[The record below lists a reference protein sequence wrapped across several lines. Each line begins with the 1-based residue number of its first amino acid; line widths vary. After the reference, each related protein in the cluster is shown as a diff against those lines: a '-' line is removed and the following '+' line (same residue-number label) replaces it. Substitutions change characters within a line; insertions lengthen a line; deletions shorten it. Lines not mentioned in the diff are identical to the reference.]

1 MSDSKSPHDW
11 IARHIAA
18 LPKSGIRDFF
28 ELVMSMDDVISM
40 GVGEPD
46 FVTPWGIREATI
58 FALERGRTSYTSNLG
73 MLSLR
78 QAVCK
83 YVAQEFGVQYDA
95 TNECLITV
103 GVSEA
108 LDLVLRAA
116 LNPGDEVIYH
126 EPCYV
131 SYAPSIAMAHAVPVP
146 VVTKEEDG
154 FALDPDRLAQAITP
168 RTKAILLNF
177 PNNPTGA
184 SLSDSQKRRIAD
196 IANKHDLL
204 VIADDIYA
212 ELTYEDP
219 SPALPAYPGM
229 RERTVFLHGLSKAYA
244 MTGFRIGHACGP
256 APLIDAMMKIH
267 QYSMLCASLISQEA
281 ALEALSAGRPAMLE
295 MKEEYRQRRNMV
307 VRRLNAMGLPCIKP
321 QGAFYVFPRI
331 TPTGLDSAEFAK
343 RLLMEQRVAVVP
355 GTAFGACG
363 AGFVRCSYAASIDE
377 LETAMDRM
385 AVFVENLR
393 SAAVTA

>member
-1 MSDSKSPHDW
+1 MSDSKSPHDR

-73 MLSLR
+73 TLALR
-78 QAVCK
+78 QAVCS
-83 YVAQEFGVQYDA
+83 YVAREFGIQYNA
-95 TNECLITV
+95 TDECLITV

-108 LDLVLRAA
+108 LDICLRAI
-116 LNPGDEVIYH
+116 LDPGDEVIYH

-154 FALDPDRLAQAITP
+154 FSLDPQRLADAVTP

-184 SLSDSQKRRIAD
+184 ALSDAQKHQIAE

-212 ELTYEDP
+212 ELTYEDAT
-219 SPALPAYPGM
+219 PALPAYPGM
-229 RERTVFLHGLSKAYA
+229 RERTIFLHGLSKAYA

-281 ALEALSAGRPAMLE
+281 ALEALTNGRPAMLE

-307 VRRLNAMGLPCIKP
+307 VRRLNAMGLPCVKP

-331 TPTGLDSAEFAK
+331 TPTGLDSAEFAR

-355 GTAFGACG
+355 GTAFGECG
-363 AGFVRCSYAASIDE
+363 AGFVRCSYAASIEE
-377 LETAMDRM
+377 LEIAMDRM
-385 AVFVENLR
+385 AAFVNNLR
-393 SAAVTA
+393 LAEASA